1 MTESA
6 RPELPGADVHPAR
19 RTVRYWM
26 VRVSIWIVARA
37 VFRIE
42 LVGRGRLPSGP
53 AVYCFNHMNWI
64 DPFMLTAVL
73 PFRPRLYF
81 FGPREEEMSVGGRN
95 RLMVWSGMAIP
106 YKPGKSDLLEATR
119 RTGRVFQAGGA
130 LGIAGEGRIHA
141 RESELLPLNE
151 GPAFFA
157 LRSGVPLVPVGIR
170 GTSWLAF
177 GRRVRVT
184 VGEPIPVAGRPTR
197 EAVEALTEACWKGLF
212 DVVRDAPEL
221 EVPGRFGRWLTDLFN
236 DWPEGSREATLAA
249 TADGRG
255 VTPTGRRPGDQAR
268 EDA

>member
-1 MTESA
+1 MSEHA
-6 RPELPGADVHPAR
+6 RPELPGAAVHPVR
-19 RTVRYWM
+19 RTARYWV
-26 VRVSIWIVARA
+26 VRLAVWIVMRA

-42 LVGRGRLPSGP
+42 LVGRERLPAGA

-64 DPFMLTAVL
+64 DPFMLMAVL

-81 FGPREEEMSVGGRN
+81 FGPREEEMTVGGRN
-95 RLMVWSGMAIP
+95 RLMMWSGAAIP
-106 YKPGKSDLLEATR
+106 YKPGKRDLIEATR
-119 RTGRVFQAGGA
+119 RTGQVFEAGGA

-157 LRSGVPLVPVGIR
+157 LRGGVPLVPVAIR

-184 VGEPIPVAGRPTR
+184 VGQPVPAAGRPNRETV
-197 EAVEALTEACWKGLF
+197 EAVTVLAWQGLY
-212 DVVRDAPEL
+212 DLVRDAPEL
-221 EVPGRFGRWLTDLFN
+221 AVPGPFGRWLTELFN

-249 TADGRG
+249 TGRG
-255 VTPTGRRPGDQAR
+255 SHG
-268 EDA
+268 